1 MLSATMSRTTASLA
15 DADPLRA
22 LFEAARAGDEQA
34 QDALCRA
41 LRPRLYRV
49 AYSYVRDADVADDIA
64 QEALIRALTKRFLF
78 LGKAQVGT
86 WATKIAVNLAKNRF
100 RDRTRRG
107 EILAEAGENAHA
119 AHGLAPA
126 SPTTAPSLMEGR
138 EQSAAIEAALMQL
151 SERQREVARLRLL
164 GELSFAD
171 IGKILKMK
179 EANARVTFHQA
190 RAKLQS
196 ELQAFAPAED
206 SHD

>member
-1 MLSATMSRTTASLA
+1 MLSATMSRPATASSA
-15 DADPLRA
+15 AEDPLRA

-34 QDALCRA
+34 QEALCRE

-49 AYSYVRDADVADDIA
+49 AYSFVHDADVADDIA

-100 RDRTRRG
+100 RDRSRRG
-107 EILAEAGENAHA
+107 EILQEAGENAHT

-126 SPTTAPSLMEGR
+126 RPAAAPALMEGR
-138 EQSAAIEAALMQL
+138 EQSVAINAALDQL
-151 SERQREVARLRLL
+151 TDRQREVARLRLL
-164 GELSFAD
+164 GELSFAE
-171 IGKILKMK
+171 IGEILKMK

-190 RAKLQS
+190 RTKLQS
-196 ELQAFAPAED
+196 ELQSFAPSETP
-206 SHD
+206 